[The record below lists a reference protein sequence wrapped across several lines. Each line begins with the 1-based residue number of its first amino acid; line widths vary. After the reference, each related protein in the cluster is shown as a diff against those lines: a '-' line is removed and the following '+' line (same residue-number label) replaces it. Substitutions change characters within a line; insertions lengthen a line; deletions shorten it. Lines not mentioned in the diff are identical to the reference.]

1 MGLFKDRV
9 RVIVPTIP
17 VGKVLDYTSVARL
30 AGSPGAP
37 KSVGPCM
44 GPPGETSGWHR
55 VVNNKG
61 QLTSPNM
68 NPPVQRAGF
77 DRQRNLLDKDGVELT
92 GSGTVDLSK
101 YLWNPPDST
110 AF

>member
-9 RVIVPTIP
+9 REVVPTIP
-17 VGKVLDYTSVARL
+17 VAKVLDYTSVARL

-55 VVNNKG
+55 VVNERG
-61 QLTSPNM
+61 QLTSPG
-68 NPPVQRAGF
+68 QELAIQTAGQGRGEVHRV
-77 DRQRNLLDKDGVELT
+77 RQG
-92 GSGTVDLSK
+92 
-101 YLWNPPDST
+101 
-110 AF
+110 